1 MPRLTTTIAL
11 AWARRRAR
19 RNPPAP
25 LQPLSRDTNARIL
38 VVNTTGIGDTLF
50 CTAPIADLRE
60 SFPNAFLAA
69 FVDRRRVEL
78 LRGNPRLNEVIA
90 YPGKFKK
97 VLATT
102 RLLAEFDFDI
112 AIIQHANDPDV
123 VPMVAKAEPAALVGY
138 ESHTF
143 SELYA
148 VKLPPADRAAGAHT
162 IDARLALT
170 RAVGAA
176 GSHWHME
183 LYPSEHDRKRAMNAL
198 AESGIEPGRAV
209 ALNVGGSLASK
220 RWPPEHW
227 AALGNA
233 LFEQGH
239 PLAIVGGPTDTIAGE
254 MVRARLRPAVQPA
267 MLLGKLPLMSS
278 AALLSLCRAHITPD
292 TGLLHAGLALDVPTV
307 ALFGPDD
314 PKWTGPHPRQPRA
327 QVVATDPA
335 LKPDGYDRRK
345 DNEGVLMRSITPDRV
360 LEALQRVLA

>member
-1 MPRLTTTIAL
+1 MPRLTTRIAL
-11 AWARRRAR
+11 AWARRRAKML
-19 RNPPAP
+19 PPPPFAP
-25 LQPLSRDTNARIL
+25 LPGDTRARIL

-50 CTAPIADLRE
+50 CTAPIADLRH
-60 SFPNAFLAA
+60 SFPQAYIAA

-78 LRGNPRLNEVIA
+78 LRGNPRLNEVIP

-102 RLLAEFDFDI
+102 RILAEGDFDV

-123 VPMVAKAEPAALVGY
+123 VPMVSKAGPDALIGY

-143 SELYA
+143 SSLYS
-148 VKLPPADRAAGAHT
+148 VKLPPADRAGGAHT

-176 GSHWHME
+176 GTHWHME
-183 LYPSEHDRKRAMNAL
+183 LFPSEHDRRRAAEAL
-198 AESGIEPGRAV
+198 QAVGIEPGSAV

-227 AALGNA
+227 AL
-233 LFEQGH
+233 
-239 PLAIVGGPTDTIAGE
+239 LAAEMHRRSIPVVVVGGPGDTIAGE
-254 MVRARLRPAVQPA
+254 IMRSRLMPGVKPAF
-267 MLLGKLPLMSS
+267 LLGRLPLMAS
-278 AALLSLCRAHITPD
+278 AALLGLCRAHVTPD

-314 PKWTGPHPRQPRA
+314 PKWTGPHPKQQRA
-327 QVVATDPA
+327 VVVQADASARPA
-335 LKPDGYDRRK
+335 DYDRRK
-345 DNEGVLMRSITPDRV
+345 DAQGVLMKSITVGSVLDALDRV
-360 LEALQRVLA
+360 LA